1 MEFFARKVWTTSA
14 VWTGALW
21 RNWEGVGVTV
31 TVVDA
36 TADSRAGA
44 GGTGKSE
51 SHPNGP
57 PQQYF
62 FNHATS
68 PSTRVRN
75 KRVLQF
81 VCERT
86 PYVGAMQNSAQLW
99 SVLVFMNI
107 VLRLKSW
114 YLAEKQVFPSKHSR
128 GGICTSHTKKWKQT
142 WLGFWKLLFSYDL
155 RKSL

>member
-1 MEFFARKVWTTSA
+1 M
-14 VWTGALW
+14 
-21 RNWEGVGVTV
+21 

-86 PYVGAMQNSAQLW
+86 SYVALPAELLLLTRIEKYPTGA
-99 SVLVFMNI
+99 
-107 VLRLKSW
+107 
-114 YLAEKQVFPSKHSR
+114 
-128 GGICTSHTKKWKQT
+128 
-142 WLGFWKLLFSYDL
+142 
-155 RKSL
+155 

>member
-1 MEFFARKVWTTSA
+1 M
-14 VWTGALW
+14 
-21 RNWEGVGVTV
+21 

-51 SHPNGP
+51 RHPTGP
-57 PQQYF
+57 PQQYL

-86 PYVGAMQNSAQLW
+86 SYAWQGWAVNSGGFFSMPLIRTHNH
-99 SVLVFMNI
+99 SVF
-107 VLRLKSW
+107 
-114 YLAEKQVFPSKHSR
+114 
-128 GGICTSHTKKWKQT
+128 
-142 WLGFWKLLFSYDL
+142 
-155 RKSL
+155 